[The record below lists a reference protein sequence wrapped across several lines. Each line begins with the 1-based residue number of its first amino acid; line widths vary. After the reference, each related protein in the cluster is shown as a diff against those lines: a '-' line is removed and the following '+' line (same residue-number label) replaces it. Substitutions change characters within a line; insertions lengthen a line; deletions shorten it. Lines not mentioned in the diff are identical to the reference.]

1 MYENRFSLLS
11 KITEVNLSVT
21 ILNNERGEVKVN
33 GAVLMGL
40 SSPSPAGSV
49 GSLQTSWWNRQFLRW
64 RSDLKQIMVMW
75 PLTCWQWCTAL
86 PAATGWQSWRAPALS
101 LLLWLRPY
109 GYWSFPRAAWRLQG
123 AEKSW
128 PATWSG
134 DLLTRGAS
142 TGAANTYD

>member
-49 GSLQTSWWNRQFLRW
+49 GSLQT
-64 RSDLKQIMVMW
+64 
-75 PLTCWQWCTAL
+75 
-86 PAATGWQSWRAPALS
+86 
-101 LLLWLRPY
+101 
-109 GYWSFPRAAWRLQG
+109 
-123 AEKSW
+123 
-128 PATWSG
+128 
-134 DLLTRGAS
+134 
-142 TGAANTYD
+142 